1 LSLEILKPCFSLI
14 LELSAVGGR
23 FKIGVIH
30 FTDSP
35 FTFALKRYFDILS
48 MSGLMHSR
56 PRIAV
61 ALSFFKEYNQS
72 SVGYGWQKRVILR
85 GYCLL
90 LSSGDVQ

>member
-1 LSLEILKPCFSLI
+1 
-14 LELSAVGGR
+14 
-23 FKIGVIH
+23 
-30 FTDSP
+30 
-35 FTFALKRYFDILS
+35 

-72 SVGYGWQKRVILR
+72 SVGYGLQKSVILG